1 MGWQLFG
8 NTNYFSLTMCQGRLI
23 FQLQVNIVSISSV
36 YLESLFILYSIAS
49 LDFKSGRM
57 YEKGQSFNTV
67 PILLIMRQ
75 DFCFVNMPGLVILLI
90 IDLVFHTVISFLQLW
105 HLKRTCM
112 LL

>member
-8 NTNYFSLTMCQGRLI
+8 NTNYFSLTMCQERLI

-75 DFCFVNMPGLVILLI
+75 DFCFVNMPRCIR
-90 IDLVFHTVISFLQLW
+90 FSNSAHN
-105 HLKRTCM
+105 
-112 LL
+112 